1 MRKLFILFYRSS
13 WLRMV
18 MIMPEIIIASTVS
31 VVLENIAVIT
41 MWFGNWYGFYIV
53 QKEVESDPDV
63 ESDVPKIKIPKIVDN
78 THNVVDVGDLPST
91 HSSPESKTNVHSS
104 VINMIDETQTMN
116 MSAIKGV

>member
-1 MRKLFILFYRSS
+1 
-13 WLRMV
+13 

-63 ESDVPKIKIPKIVDN
+63 EPDIPKIKIPKIDDDP
-78 THNVVDVGDLPST
+78 HDVVAVGELPTT
-91 HSSPESKTNVHSS
+91 HSSPTPKNNIHSS
-104 VINMIDETQTMN
+104 VIDIIDETHTLN

>member
-18 MIMPEIIIASTVS
+18 LIMPEIIIASTVS

-91 HSSPESKTNVHSS
+91 HSSPESKTIVHSS
-104 VINMIDETQTMN
+104 VINMIDETQAIN

>member
-63 ESDVPKIKIPKIVDN
+63 ESDIPKLKIPKIEDN
-78 THNVVDVGDLPST
+78 SHNVVDVGALPST
-91 HSSPESKTNVHSS
+91 HSSPISKNNIQSS
-104 VINMIDETQTMN
+104 VIDIIDESQAMN

>member
-1 MRKLFILFYRSS
+1 
-13 WLRMV
+13 

-31 VVLENIAVIT
+31 VILENIAVIT

-63 ESDVPKIKIPKIVDN
+63 ESDIPKIKIPKLEDN
-78 THNVVDVGDLPST
+78 SDNVIDVGDLPTT
-91 HSSPESKTNVHSS
+91 HPSPTPKNNIQSS
-104 VINMIDETQTMN
+104 VIDIIDETQAMN

>member
-1 MRKLFILFYRSS
+1 
-13 WLRMV
+13 

-31 VVLENIAVIT
+31 VILENIAVIT

-63 ESDVPKIKIPKIVDN
+63 ESDVPKIKIPKIEDN
-78 THNVVDVGDLPST
+78 THNVVDVGDLPSM

-104 VINMIDETQTMN
+104 VINMIDETQAMN